1 MEKYFGEGEGKKAS
15 PLPDGMITNR
25 TDLTIDFYHA
35 RKVRK
40 QGTEKS
46 PQQILEELGYSQ

>member
-25 TDLTIDFYHA
+25 TDLTIDFYHG

-40 QGTEKS
+40 HGTEKS
-46 PQQILEELGYSQ
+46 PQEILEELGYNQ